1 MKFLKVKFVMKKTF
15 IILLSILLIINSCNK
30 KYDSNLEFKAYN
42 FEKYISKLV
51 ANRDTLEFTSN
62 FILNLDVDLIEKI
75 NQMNVI
81 YELNPIEIIES
92 IKNRGS
98 LYQRIFSDNED
109 SLCNYLP
116 KEGGY
121 YDVSVTYRKYKDISI
136 AQIEYPSFNEISK
149 NSMEFVAI
157 YLNNKWNLITINF
170 LNI

>member
-1 MKFLKVKFVMKKTF
+1 MKKIF
-15 IILLSILLIINSCNK
+15 ITLFPILLIVSSCNK
-30 KYDSNLEFKAYN
+30 KYDSNLEFKAYE
-42 FEKYISKLV
+42 FEKYISELI

-62 FILNLDVDLIEKI
+62 FILNIDGDLIEKI

-121 YDVSVTYRKYKDISI
+121 YDVSVTYRKYEDINI

>member
-1 MKFLKVKFVMKKTF
+1 MKKIF
-15 IILLSILLIINSCNK
+15 ITLFPILFILLIVSSCGK
-30 KYDSNLEFKAYN
+30 KYESNLEFKAYE
-42 FEKYISKLV
+42 FEKYISELI

-62 FILNLDVDLIEKI
+62 FILNIDGDLIEKI

-121 YDVSVTYRKYKDISI
+121 YDVSVTYRKYEDINI

-170 LNI
+170 LNILNY

>member
-1 MKFLKVKFVMKKTF
+1 MKKIF
-15 IILLSILLIINSCNK
+15 ITLFPILFILLIVSSCDK
-30 KYDSNLEFKAYN
+30 KYESNLEFKAYE
-42 FEKYISKLV
+42 FEKYISELV

-62 FILNLDVDLIEKI
+62 FILNIDGDLIKKI

-121 YDVSVTYRKYKDISI
+121 YDVSITYRKYENISI

>member
-1 MKFLKVKFVMKKTF
+1 MKKIF
-15 IILLSILLIINSCNK
+15 IILLAILFIVNSCGK
-30 KYDSNLEFKAYN
+30 KYDSNSEFGAYE
-42 FEKYISKLV
+42 FEKYISKLA

-62 FILNLDVDLIEKI
+62 FILSLDEDLIEKI

-81 YELNPIEIIES
+81 YELSPAEIIES
-92 IKNRGS
+92 IRSGGS
-98 LYQRIFSDNED
+98 LYQRIFSDDED

-121 YDVSVTYRKYKDISI
+121 YDVSITYRKYRDISVV
-136 AQIEYPSFNEISK
+136 QIEYPSFNEISK

-157 YLNNKWNLITINF
+157 YLEGKWNLITINF

>member
-1 MKFLKVKFVMKKTF
+1 MKKIF
-15 IILLSILLIINSCNK
+15 IILLAILFIVNSCGK
-30 KYDSNLEFKAYN
+30 KYDSNSEFGAYE
-42 FEKYISKLV
+42 FEKYISKLA

-62 FILNLDVDLIEKI
+62 FILSLDEDLIEKI

-81 YELNPIEIIES
+81 YELSPAEIIES
-92 IKNRGS
+92 IRSGGS

-121 YDVSVTYRKYKDISI
+121 YDVSITYRKYRDISVV
-136 AQIEYPSFNEISK
+136 QIEYPSFNEISK

-157 YLNNKWNLITINF
+157 YLEGKWNLITINF

>member
-1 MKFLKVKFVMKKTF
+1 MKKIF
-15 IILLSILLIINSCNK
+15 IILLIVLFIISCEK
-30 KYDSNLEFKAYN
+30 KYDSNSEFGAYE
-42 FEKYISKLV
+42 FEKYISNLA

-62 FILNLDVDLIEKI
+62 FILNLDEELIEKI

-81 YELNPIEIIES
+81 YELSPAEIIES
-92 IKNRGS
+92 IKSRGS

-121 YDVSVTYRKYKDISI
+121 YDVSVTYRKYRDVSV

-157 YLNNKWNLITINF
+157 YLNGKWNLITINF

>member
-1 MKFLKVKFVMKKTF
+1 MKKIF
-15 IILLSILLIINSCNK
+15 IILLIVLFIISCEK
-30 KYDSNLEFKAYN
+30 KYDSNSEFGAYE
-42 FEKYISKLV
+42 FEKYISNLA

-62 FILNLDVDLIEKI
+62 FILNLDEELIEKI

-81 YELNPIEIIES
+81 YELSPAEIIES
-92 IKNRGS
+92 IKSRGS

-121 YDVSVTYRKYKDISI
+121 YDVSVTYRKYRDLSV

-157 YLNNKWNLITINF
+157 YLNGKWNLITINF

>member
-1 MKFLKVKFVMKKTF
+1 MKKIF
-15 IILLSILLIINSCNK
+15 IILLSVLFIISCGK
-30 KYDSNLEFKAYN
+30 KYDSNSEFGAYE
-42 FEKYISKLV
+42 FEKYISNLA

-62 FILNLDVDLIEKI
+62 FILNLDEELIEKI

-81 YELNPIEIIES
+81 YELSPAEIIES
-92 IKNRGS
+92 IKSRGS

-121 YDVSVTYRKYKDISI
+121 YDVSVTYRKYRDVSV

-157 YLNNKWNLITINF
+157 YLNGKWNLITINF

>member
-1 MKFLKVKFVMKKTF
+1 MKKIF
-15 IILLSILLIINSCNK
+15 IILLIVLFIISCGK
-30 KYDSNLEFKAYN
+30 KHDSNSEFGAYE
-42 FEKYISKLV
+42 FEKYISNLA

-62 FILNLDVDLIEKI
+62 FILNLDEDLIEKI

-81 YELNPIEIIES
+81 YELSPAEIIES
-92 IKNRGS
+92 IKSRGS

-121 YDVSVTYRKYKDISI
+121 YDVSVTYRKYLDVSV

-149 NSMEFVAI
+149 NYMEFVAI
-157 YLNNKWNLITINF
+157 YLNGKWNLVTINF

>member
-1 MKFLKVKFVMKKTF
+1 MKKIF
-15 IILLSILLIINSCNK
+15 IILLIVLFIISCEK
-30 KYDSNLEFKAYN
+30 KYDSNSEFGAYE
-42 FEKYISKLV
+42 FEKYISNLA

-62 FILNLDVDLIEKI
+62 FILNLDEDLIEKI

-81 YELNPIEIIES
+81 YELSPAEIIES
-92 IKNRGS
+92 IKSGGS

-121 YDVSVTYRKYKDISI
+121 YDVSVTYRKYRGVSV

-149 NSMEFVAI
+149 NYMEFVAI
-157 YLNNKWNLITINF
+157 YLNGKWNLITINF

>member
-1 MKFLKVKFVMKKTF
+1 MKKIF
-15 IILLSILLIINSCNK
+15 IILLTVLFIISCEK
-30 KYDSNLEFKAYN
+30 KYDSNSEFGAYE
-42 FEKYISKLV
+42 FEKYISNLA
-51 ANRDTLEFTSN
+51 ANKDTLEFTSN
-62 FILNLDVDLIEKI
+62 FILNLDEELIEKI

-81 YELNPIEIIES
+81 YELSPTEIIES
-92 IKNRGS
+92 IKSRGS

-121 YDVSVTYRKYKDISI
+121 YDVSVTYRKYRDISV

-149 NSMEFVAI
+149 NYMEFVAI
-157 YLNNKWNLITINF
+157 YLDGKWNLITINF

>member
-1 MKFLKVKFVMKKTF
+1 MKKIF
-15 IILLSILLIINSCNK
+15 ITLFPILFILLIVSSCNK
-30 KYDSNLEFKAYN
+30 KYESNLEFKAYE
-42 FEKYISKLV
+42 FEKYISELI

-62 FILNLDVDLIEKI
+62 FILNIDGDLIEKI

-121 YDVSVTYRKYKDISI
+121 YDVSVTYRKYEDINI

>member
-1 MKFLKVKFVMKKTF
+1 MKKIF
-15 IILLSILLIINSCNK
+15 ITLFPILFILLIVSSCDK
-30 KYDSNLEFKAYN
+30 KYDSNLEFKAYE
-42 FEKYISKLV
+42 FEKYISELI

-62 FILNLDVDLIEKI
+62 FILNIDGDLIEKI

-121 YDVSVTYRKYKDISI
+121 YDVSVTYRKYEDINI

>member
-1 MKFLKVKFVMKKTF
+1 MKKIF
-15 IILLSILLIINSCNK
+15 ITLFPILFILLIVSSCDK
-30 KYDSNLEFKAYN
+30 KYESNLEFKAYE
-42 FEKYISKLV
+42 FEKYISELV

-62 FILNLDVDLIEKI
+62 FILNIDGDLIKKI

-121 YDVSVTYRKYKDISI
+121 YDVSVTYRKYENISI

>member
-1 MKFLKVKFVMKKTF
+1 MKKIF
-15 IILLSILLIINSCNK
+15 IILLIVLFIISCNK
-30 KYDSNLEFKAYN
+30 KYDSNSEFGAYE
-42 FEKYISKLV
+42 FEKYISNLA

-62 FILNLDVDLIEKI
+62 FILNLDEDLIEKI

-81 YELNPIEIIES
+81 YELSPAEIIES
-92 IKNRGS
+92 IKSRGS
-98 LYQRIFSDNED
+98 LYQRIFSDNEN

-121 YDVSVTYRKYKDISI
+121 YDVSVTYRKYRDVSV

-157 YLNNKWNLITINF
+157 YLNGKWNLVTINF

>member
-1 MKFLKVKFVMKKTF
+1 MKKIF
-15 IILLSILLIINSCNK
+15 ITLFPILFILLIVSSCGK
-30 KYDSNLEFKAYN
+30 KYESNLEFKAYE
-42 FEKYISKLV
+42 FEKYISELV

-62 FILNLDVDLIEKI
+62 FILNIDGDLIEKI

-121 YDVSVTYRKYKDISI
+121 YDVSITYRKYENISI

>member
-1 MKFLKVKFVMKKTF
+1 MKKIF
-15 IILLSILLIINSCNK
+15 VILLIVLFIISCEK
-30 KYDSNLEFKAYN
+30 KYDSNSEFGAYE
-42 FEKYISKLV
+42 FEKYISNLA

-62 FILNLDVDLIEKI
+62 FILNLDEDLIEKI

-81 YELNPIEIIES
+81 YELSPAEIIES
-92 IKNRGS
+92 IKSGGS

-121 YDVSVTYRKYKDISI
+121 YDVSVTYRKYRDVSV

-157 YLNNKWNLITINF
+157 YLGGKWNLITINF

>member
-1 MKFLKVKFVMKKTF
+1 MKKIL
-15 IILLSILLIINSCNK
+15 IILFTILFIVNSCDK
-30 KYDSNLEFKAYN
+30 KHDSNSEFGAYE
-42 FEKYISKLV
+42 FEKYISKLA

-62 FILNLDVDLIEKI
+62 FILNLDGDLIEKI

-81 YELNPIEIIES
+81 YELSPAEIIES
-92 IKNRGS
+92 IKNRGA

-121 YDVSVTYRKYKDISI
+121 YDVSVTYRKYRDISV

-149 NSMEFVAI
+149 NYMEFVAMALVQVRCSNAI
-157 YLNNKWNLITINF
+157 
-170 LNI
+170 

>member
-1 MKFLKVKFVMKKTF
+1 MKKIF
-15 IILLSILLIINSCNK
+15 ITLFPILFILLIVSSCGK
-30 KYDSNLEFKAYN
+30 KYESNLEFKAYE
-42 FEKYISKLV
+42 FEKYISELI

-62 FILNLDVDLIEKI
+62 FILNIDGDLIEKI

-121 YDVSVTYRKYKDISI
+121 YDVSITYRKYENISI

>member
-1 MKFLKVKFVMKKTF
+1 MKKIF
-15 IILLSILLIINSCNK
+15 ITLFPILFILLIVSSCNK
-30 KYDSNLEFKAYN
+30 KYDSNLEFKAYE
-42 FEKYISKLV
+42 FEKYISELI

-62 FILNLDVDLIEKI
+62 FILNIDGDLIEKI

-121 YDVSVTYRKYKDISI
+121 YDVSVTYRKYENISI

>member
-1 MKFLKVKFVMKKTF
+1 MKKIF
-15 IILLSILLIINSCNK
+15 IILLTVLFIISCEK
-30 KYDSNLEFKAYN
+30 KYDFNSEFGAYE
-42 FEKYISKLV
+42 FEKYISNLA

-62 FILNLDVDLIEKI
+62 FILNLDEELIEKI

-81 YELNPIEIIES
+81 YELSPAEIIES
-92 IKNRGS
+92 IKSRGS

-121 YDVSVTYRKYKDISI
+121 YDVSVTYRKYRDVSV

-157 YLNNKWNLITINF
+157 YLNGKWNLVTINF

>member
-1 MKFLKVKFVMKKTF
+1 MKKIF
-15 IILLSILLIINSCNK
+15 ITLFPILFILLIVSSCDK
-30 KYDSNLEFKAYN
+30 KYESNLEFKAYE
-42 FEKYISKLV
+42 FEKYISELV

-62 FILNLDVDLIEKI
+62 FILNIDGDLIEKI

-121 YDVSVTYRKYKDISI
+121 YDVSVTYRKYEDINI

>member
-1 MKFLKVKFVMKKTF
+1 MKKIF
-15 IILLSILLIINSCNK
+15 ITLFPILFILLIVSSCNK
-30 KYDSNLEFKAYN
+30 KYDSNLEFKAYE
-42 FEKYISKLV
+42 FEKYISELI

-62 FILNLDVDLIEKI
+62 FILNIDGDLIEKI

-121 YDVSVTYRKYKDISI
+121 YDVSVTYRKYEDINI

>member
-1 MKFLKVKFVMKKTF
+1 MKKIF
-15 IILLSILLIINSCNK
+15 IILLIVLFIISCEK
-30 KYDSNLEFKAYN
+30 KYDFNSEFGAYE
-42 FEKYISKLV
+42 FEKYISNLA

-62 FILNLDVDLIEKI
+62 FILNLDEELIEKI

-81 YELNPIEIIES
+81 YELSPAEIIES
-92 IKNRGS
+92 IKSGGS

-121 YDVSVTYRKYKDISI
+121 YDVSVTYRKYRDVSV

-157 YLNNKWNLITINF
+157 YLDGKWNLITINF

>member
-1 MKFLKVKFVMKKTF
+1 MKKIF
-15 IILLSILLIINSCNK
+15 ITLFPILFILLIVSSCDK
-30 KYDSNLEFKAYN
+30 KYDSNLEFKAYE
-42 FEKYISKLV
+42 FEKYISELI

-62 FILNLDVDLIEKI
+62 FILNIDGDLIEKI

-81 YELNPIEIIES
+81 YELTPIEIIES

-121 YDVSVTYRKYKDISI
+121 YDVSVTYRKYEDINI

>member
-1 MKFLKVKFVMKKTF
+1 MKKIF
-15 IILLSILLIINSCNK
+15 ITLFPILFILLIVSSCDK
-30 KYDSNLEFKAYN
+30 KYESNLEFKAYE
-42 FEKYISKLV
+42 FEKYISELV

-62 FILNLDVDLIEKI
+62 FILNIDGDLIEKI

-121 YDVSVTYRKYKDISI
+121 YDVSITYRKYENISI

>member
-1 MKFLKVKFVMKKTF
+1 MKKIF
-15 IILLSILLIINSCNK
+15 IILLIVLFIISCEK
-30 KYDSNLEFKAYN
+30 KYDSNSEFGAYE
-42 FEKYISKLV
+42 FEKYISNLA

-62 FILNLDVDLIEKI
+62 FILNLDEELIEKI

-81 YELNPIEIIES
+81 YELSPAEIIES
-92 IKNRGS
+92 IKSRGS

-121 YDVSVTYRKYKDISI
+121 YDVSVTYRKYRDVSV

-157 YLNNKWNLITINF
+157 YLDGKWNLITINF

>member
-1 MKFLKVKFVMKKTF
+1 MKKIF
-15 IILLSILLIINSCNK
+15 IILLIVLFIISCGK
-30 KYDSNLEFKAYN
+30 KYDSNSEFGAYE
-42 FEKYISKLV
+42 FEKYISNLA

-62 FILNLDVDLIEKI
+62 FILNLDEDLIEKI

-81 YELNPIEIIES
+81 YELSPAEIIES
-92 IKNRGS
+92 IKSRGS

-121 YDVSVTYRKYKDISI
+121 YDVSVTYRKYRDVSV

-157 YLNNKWNLITINF
+157 YLNGKWNLITINF